1 MDTLVRVGDN
11 NMQDNNNK
19 RHYTMSKDA
28 IAQRIKYGFKKDAK
42 FSGVWTMVRMR
53 PEVRDALKAK
63 FGSLSAAFEY
73 AMNAR

>member
-1 MDTLVRVGDN
+1 
-11 NMQDNNNK
+11 
-19 RHYTMSKDA
+19 MSKDA